1 MEKQIE
7 TIKQNL
13 EKIKSELNKIE
24 GPIFIE
30 LIGTPKS
37 GKTTLTNHIKNLFE
51 KANIPFQTRR
61 ETAEY
66 NPIQNKKIEEYEI
79 WMIMELLKNLSEDMS
94 NTNQRIVL
102 YDRGMLD
109 RIPWIDVGMAKS
121 VISEKDASI
130 LKSFYNT
137 NFLQKYKPITYNLIT
152 SPELSVERKGKPGRL
167 VNVPN
172 IELLNGFLQKESE
185 FIASFSQKYT
195 ILQTDS
201 YQGKLKEFIAHIVAS
216 ITTDIVETI
225 KVRKNEKEIKDSAES
240 EIEK

>member
-1 MEKQIE
+1 MEKQID

-37 GKTTLTNHIKNLFE
+37 GKTTLTSCIKNLFE
-51 KANIPFQTRR
+51 KENIPFQTRR

-66 NPIQNKKIEEYEI
+66 NPIQNKKVEEYEI

-102 YDRGMLD
+102 YDRGILD
-109 RIPWIDVGMAKS
+109 RIPWVDVSITKS
-121 VISEKDASI
+121 IISEKDASI
-130 LKSFYNT
+130 IKSFYDT
-137 NFLQKYKPITYNLIT
+137 NFLQKYRPITYNLIT
-152 SPELSVERKGKPGRL
+152 SPELSVQRKGKPGRL

-185 FIASFSQKYT
+185 LIASFSQKYT
-195 ILQTDS
+195 FLQTDS
-201 YQGKLKEFIAHIVAS
+201 YQGKLKEFIVDIVES

-225 KVRKNEKEIKDSAES
+225 KIRKNEKIKNSEES